1 MAVLRERPYASSNF
15 LVDFGGADP
24 RSASG
29 GFSEVIFPSFIAE
42 AEPSAAGSPS
52 ETAASRHLVLRRG
65 VIGSTELYTWWDKAR
80 RGKAPQRRTLKVA
93 LLNDDQSEV
102 VLTWRF
108 RNVRPVSLSY
118 SPLRAMESAV
128 LIETLELA
136 FDSMDML

>member
-24 RSASG
+24 RSASS
-29 GFSEVIFPSFIAE
+29 GFCEVIFPRFVVE
-42 AEPSAAGSPS
+42 AEQGEAISPP
-52 ETAASRHLVLRRG
+52 EAAASRHLVLKRG
-65 VIGSTELYTWWDKAR
+65 VVGSTELFSWWDKAR
-80 RGKAPQRRTLKVA
+80 RGKAPQRRTLKVS

-136 FDSMDML
+136 FDGMDML